1 MCVCSEKSPS
11 NSGPLHIREALCH
24 IHSRPI
30 IRVCDSRTKK
40 KNQRNESSCRGAVSE
55 GANAITFCWHFSADY
70 FSSVVSL
77 LAFFRSL
84 LSLLKYSVYTQWAI
98 KIIVG
103 YYKTNS
109 YIYKIRSERK
119 DEKIYRKWNYTAMA
133 MANTPWNVLIFF
145 LSGAR
150 GATRRG
156 KAEKKTFK
164 R

>member
-1 MCVCSEKSPS
+1 MKCVCSEKSPS
-11 NSGPLHIREALCH
+11 NSGPVHSREALCH

-30 IRVCDSRTKK
+30 IRVCDSRMKK
-40 KNQRNESSCRGAVSE
+40 KNQRNESSCGGAVSE

-119 DEKIYRKWNYTAMA
+119 DEKIYRKWNYTMKCID
-133 MANTPWNVLIFF
+133 IFPERCSRSDKKRKSREKDIRA
-145 LSGAR
+145 L
-150 GATRRG
+150 AT
-156 KAEKKTFK
+156 ECT
-164 R
+164 